1 MTLHLDSRRS
11 DVGQA
16 SACAELQLRLR
27 KSVLTIVAALSTVA
41 FAADTCTQAMEAHRS
56 GNTAAA
62 LPLYEEC
69 LKGQPTQATEMRSNY
84 GAALAHEGR
93 YQDAITQ
100 YRLAIDA
107 APDRPQLRFNLA
119 LAYYKQGNIGGAAE
133 QLKSLPQGNMQV
145 TLLLADCHLRL
156 GELKQVID
164 LLGPLE
170 AAHNNDAGFAYLLG
184 TALIRS
190 GDVARGEAVVD
201 RILKDANSPEAHFL
215 LASAAFAN
223 QNYPDAAKEFSKAV
237 ELNPN
242 LPEAWSFYGQT
253 LLFSGDADGAADA
266 FRRELAINPND
277 FESNIKLGSILAA
290 RANYRE
296 ALTFLGRAQMLRP
309 DSPEA
314 KAELDAAKAGKP
326 IATQSSDSGLL
337 KPGTKAPPFTF
348 TTGSTKV
355 TQEGP
360 AVIVFGSYTCPQFR
374 FGSPAVNQLYERYQK
389 QIRFE
394 MIYIQ
399 EAHTNADWQSTINTR
414 SGVEQPTARNITEK
428 IAYAAACARKLTIPY
443 PLAVDSMDRAVEN
456 AYHAWPSATYV
467 IGRDGRI
474 AWSSRM
480 GEFEFKPAALEQA
493 IQQVLKR

>member
-1 MTLHLDSRRS
+1 MMLR
-11 DVGQA
+11 GIA
-16 SACAELQLRLR
+16 IACWCFSAAVR
-27 KSVLTIVAALSTVA
+27 AAGNS
-41 FAADTCTQAMEAHRS
+41 CTQAMEAHRS

-69 LKGQPTQATEMRSNY
+69 LKSQPAQATEMRSNY

-93 YQDAITQ
+93 YQDAIAQ
-100 YRLAIDA
+100 YLQAIEA

-119 LAYYKQGNIGGAAE
+119 LAYYKQGNIAGAAE
-133 QLKSLPQGNMQV
+133 QLKSLPGGNMQA

-156 GELKQVID
+156 GELKLVID
-164 LLGPLE
+164 LLEPLE
-170 AAHNNDAGFAYLLG
+170 AAHGNDAGFAYLLG

-190 GDVARGEAVVD
+190 GDIARGEKVVD
-201 RILKDANSPEAHFL
+201 HILKDPNSPEAHFL

-223 QNYPDAAKEFSKAV
+223 QHYPDAAKEFGKAV

-253 LLFSGDADGAADA
+253 LLYSGDAEGAANA
-266 FRRELAINPND
+266 FRRELAGNPND
-277 FESNIKLGSILAA
+277 FEANLKLGAIQAA

-296 ALTFLGRAQMLRP
+296 ALPYLDRAHMLRP
-309 DSPEA
+309 DSAEA
-314 KAELDAAKAGKP
+314 KAELDAAKAGRP
-326 IATQSSDSGLL
+326 VALQPSDSGLL
-337 KPGTKAPPFTF
+337 KPGTKAPPFTL
-348 TTGSTKV
+348 TTLTGTVKA
-355 TQEGP
+355 TAEGP

-374 FGSPAVNQLYERYQK
+374 FGSPSLNQLFERYQK

-399 EAHTNADWQSTINTR
+399 EAHSSADWQSTINTR
-414 SGVEQPTARNITEK
+414 AGVEQPTARNATEK
-428 IAYAAACARKLTIPY
+428 SGYAANCARKLNIRY
-443 PLAVDSMDRAVEN
+443 PLAVDGIDRAVET
-456 AYHAWPSATYV
+456 AYHAWPSAAYV

-480 GEFEFKPAALEQA
+480 GEFEFKPAALEVA
-493 IQQVLKR
+493 IQEVIRK